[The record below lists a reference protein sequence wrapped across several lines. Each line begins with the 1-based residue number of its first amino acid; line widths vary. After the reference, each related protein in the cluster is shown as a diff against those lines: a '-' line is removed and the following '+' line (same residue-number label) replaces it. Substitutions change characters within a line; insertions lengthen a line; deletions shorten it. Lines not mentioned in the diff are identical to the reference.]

1 MEAEPPL
8 LHVRGLTK
16 TYAGRRRGRP
26 AVPALAGIDL
36 QITSGTD
43 LALVGQ
49 SGSGKSTLAR
59 CIVRLEE
66 PTSGEIRFEGADLLA
81 LRGRRLLAFRER
93 IQLILQDSAAA
104 LDPRMSAL
112 DIVSEPLDVLGRGG
126 RIDRHRR
133 ALELMETVGIPSG
146 WAERRPRELS
156 GGQRQRLA
164 IARAL
169 TLAPRLLILD
179 EAFSGLDVSIQAQI
193 AGLLQDLKARHALTY
208 LYISHDLALM
218 GALADEV
225 AIMFEGRIVEHG
237 DVARVFGDPR
247 HAHTRALI
255 AASPRWPGAAA
266 PPAP

>member
-1 MEAEPPL
+1 MEGEPPL
-8 LHVRGLTK
+8 LQVGDLTK
-16 TYAGRRRGRP
+16 TYAGRRRREP
-26 AVPALAGIDL
+26 VQALAGVDL
-36 QITSGTD
+36 EIETGRD

-49 SGSGKSTLAR
+49 SGCGKSTLAR
-59 CIVRLEE
+59 CVVRLEE
-66 PTSGEIRFEGADLLA
+66 PTSGEIRFEGADGRA

-93 IQLILQDSAAA
+93 VQLILQDSATA

-126 RIDRHRR
+126 RRDRRRR

-146 WAERRPRELS
+146 WAGRRPRELS

-193 AGLLQDLKARHALTY
+193 AGLLGELKARHGLTY

-218 GALADEV
+218 GALADEIV
-225 AIMFEGRIVEHG
+225 IMFEGRIVERG
-237 DVARVFGDPR
+237 EVARVFADPR

-255 AASPRWPGAAA
+255 AASPAWPGAAA
-266 PPAP
+266 PTAP